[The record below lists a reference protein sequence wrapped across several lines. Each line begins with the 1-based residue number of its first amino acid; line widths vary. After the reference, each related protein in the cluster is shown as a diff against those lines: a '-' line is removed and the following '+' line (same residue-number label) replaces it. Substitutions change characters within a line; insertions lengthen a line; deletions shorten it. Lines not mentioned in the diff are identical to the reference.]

1 MQILIARNGKP
12 YGPYTLDQIQTY
24 LASGEV
30 QGSDL
35 AWHEGLPSW
44 IPLAQVSGVRLPQ
57 ISTPL
62 PLPPPPPVTPIKQA
76 PLLTSTLQTTDKKP
90 AFNFNNVVKGCLG
103 CFGIYLV
110 GMLFIAACIWIFGS
124 SSNNLT
130 SSTNAVKATAKHIV
144 SPEQKKLKLAA
155 DRRLRREVAARRRAD
170 QREQAK
176 TARLTEETQQKR
188 KNAVKVFA
196 NFINQGS
203 EGQLFSGYG
212 VNGDEMKLTVA
223 DGWYS
228 LPKQIKLDRLKVFHM
243 FWAKTCG
250 KMKDPTEAKIK
261 LESATGSDVGGWNGW
276 SGYWVEDE

>member
-44 IPLAQVSGVRLPQ
+44 VPLAHISGVRLPQ
-57 ISTPL
+57 VST

-76 PLLTSTLQTTDKKP
+76 PLLTSTLQTTGKRP
-90 AFNFNNVVKGCLG
+90 AFNFNNVVKWV
-103 CFGIYLV
+103 LV
-110 GMLFIAACIWIFGS
+110 SIGTMVVMTLFIAVLFVGS
-124 SSNNLT
+124 SDNPT
-130 SSTNAVKATAKHIV
+130 SSTNAVKVTAKHIV
-144 SPEQKKLKLAA
+144 SPEQKKLRLAA
-155 DRRLRREVAARRRAD
+155 DRKLRREVAAQKRAD

-176 TARLTEETQQKR
+176 AARLAEETQQKR

-212 VNGDEMKLTVA
+212 VSGDEMTLTVA
-223 DGWYS
+223 DGWYL

-250 KMKDPTEAKIK
+250 KMDDPTEAKIK
-261 LESATGSDVGGWNGW
+261 LESATGNDVGGWNGW